1 MSQVKKI
8 RHIMKKKMEKW
19 QNKNTYFLTL
29 DYLLFVLSST
39 EKDAVKLYD
48 LKKKIEKGIMR
59 TKIYYAHVK

>member
-1 MSQVKKI
+1 
-8 RHIMKKKMEKW
+8 MEKW